1 VVVAAAAVVIAAAVT
16 TAVVVAAASV
26 ATDTPDSIDVA
37 PAARRPG
44 ATLRWTVTEERDGL
58 A

>member
-1 VVVAAAAVVIAAAVT
+1 VAAAAAD
-16 TAVVVAAASV
+16 SV

-37 PAARRPG
+37 PAARRLERRFDG
-44 ATLRWTVTEERDGL
+44 IVTEENDGL